1 MMTFQPSKLI
11 MTRIMIRASFAAL
24 PPSYQEF
31 WPTHLKI
38 LQKENYILV
47 TTIEKCDMSNSAIV
61 AF

>member
-31 WPTHLKI
+31 WPTHFKDLS
-38 LQKENYILV
+38 KENYTLT
-47 TTIEKCDMSNSAIV
+47 TTIGRCDMSNSAIV